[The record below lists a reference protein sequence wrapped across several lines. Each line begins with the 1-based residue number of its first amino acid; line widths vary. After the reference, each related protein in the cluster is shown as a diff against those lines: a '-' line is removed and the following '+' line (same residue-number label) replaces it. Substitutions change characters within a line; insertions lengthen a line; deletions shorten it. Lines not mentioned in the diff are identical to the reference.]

1 MLTMTILVKNEA
13 DIIEHNIRTHAS
25 LGVDS
30 FVVMDNNSN
39 DGTREIL
46 DELSKEFEI
55 TIIDEKGTYNQA
67 KWMTKLT
74 HIAKKRYNSR
84 WLIPNDADE
93 FWIPNSNTLK
103 EALPSRGSVLSI
115 NRYNMLLYRGLDN
128 FLDSEYMVANPVYYS
143 KKAQLSRSDISLPL
157 TKISPKVIVKPKGL
171 LWIRGGNHKAL
182 HLQNFRDYFKQYDKI
197 KRFEDIS
204 VYHYPIRSFEQ
215 FKANIE
221 NRKLLLAKGA
231 KMGPHYKR
239 WVELL
244 NKGLLEDEFYSNI
257 LFNNEELKVL
267 QKYAI
272 VDKIDIKGKFV

>member
-46 DELSKEFEI
+46 NALSKEFEI

-74 HIAKKRYNSR
+74 HIAKKRYNPK

-93 FWIPNSNTLK
+93 FWIPNSTTLK
-103 EALPSRGSVLSI
+103 ESLPNSGFVLTL
-115 NRYNMLLYRGLDN
+115 NRYNMLLYKGLN
-128 FLDSEYMVANPVYYS
+128 GFLDSEFMVSNPIYYS
-143 KKAQLSRSDISLPL
+143 KKSQLTRNDISLPL
-157 TKISPKVIVKPKGL
+157 TKISPKVIVKPNGL

-182 HLQNFRDYFKQYDKI
+182 HLFNFRDYFKSYDKI
-197 KRFEDIS
+197 KRFEEIN
-204 VYHYPIRSFEQ
+204 VHHYPIRSFEQ

-221 NRKLLLAKGA
+221 NRKILLANGA

-239 WVELL
+239 WVKLL
-244 NKGLLEDEFYSNI
+244 NKGLLEEEFYNNI
-257 LFNNEELKVL
+257 LFNQEELETFK
-267 QKYAI
+267 KYAI
-272 VDKIDIKGKFV
+272 VDKIDIKDKLV